1 MPRKDFFHQVVRQ
14 ALEKDGWIITAD
26 PLDLTIGEVE
36 LFADLGADR
45 VIAADRGT
53 DKIAIEIKSFM
64 GESPVSEF
72 HKALGQ
78 YANYRLS
85 LSEIEPAR
93 TVWLAVPVGVWNSF
107 FQRPFIQKSI
117 DFYRVE
123 LIIFDPDKIEILK
136 WIK

>member
-53 DKIAIEIKSFM
+53 DKI
-64 GESPVSEF
+64 
-72 HKALGQ
+72 
-78 YANYRLS
+78 
-85 LSEIEPAR
+85 
-93 TVWLAVPVGVWNSF
+93 
-107 FQRPFIQKSI
+107 
-117 DFYRVE
+117 
-123 LIIFDPDKIEILK
+123 EILK